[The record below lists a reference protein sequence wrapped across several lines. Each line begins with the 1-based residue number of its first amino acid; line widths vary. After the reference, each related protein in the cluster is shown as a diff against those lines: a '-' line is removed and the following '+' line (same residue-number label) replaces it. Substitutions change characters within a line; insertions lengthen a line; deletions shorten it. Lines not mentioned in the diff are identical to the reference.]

1 MTETRESTPAWIR
14 VEHPAAVS
22 SERPPDGKTADAAA
36 LHVVAA
42 PLFDVSIC

>member
-1 MTETRESTPAWIR
+1 MTETRESMTEWIQ

-22 SERPPDGKTADAAA
+22 SERPPDGETADAAT